1 MEDGV
6 VNVGGGEV
14 EADEASDFAE
24 PAGSAQSAGCVL
36 DLSLERTEPRF
47 NTPDKRF
54 DDAAGRARR
63 FGSARRFVSA
73 RRFGTPGKVPRAVR
87 DYLNTV
93 LSLSMSMVD
102 GVVDA
107 GGAEVE
113 VDEASDYAEPA
124 GSAQSAGVVDLSLEL
139 SAFEKQALNK
149 PDEGFNDALRD
160 VLNTICTLEAAGSA
174 QLSSAPESDS
184 TFEDAVS
191 VHWQSIPVTD
201 LLLAR
206 VVRRRAACDMVARCS
221 ILRTSREYDCSQPG
235 APCSTQEP
243 SCMPT
248 VPQSVPPRKF
258 LCCVYGGRR
267 STWGPE
273 VPLRR
278 TCPTISLHTRLAR

>member
-1 MEDGV
+1 V
-6 VNVGGGEV
+6 
-14 EADEASDFAE
+14 SDH
-24 PAGSAQSAGCVL
+24 
-36 DLSLERTEPRF
+36 
-47 NTPDKRF
+47 
-54 DDAAGRARR
+54 
-63 FGSARRFVSA
+63 
-73 RRFGTPGKVPRAVR
+73 
-87 DYLNTV
+87 LNTV
-93 LSLSMSMVD
+93 LSLSMSIVD
-102 GVVDA
+102 GVVDD

-113 VDEASDYAEPA
+113 ADEASDYAETA

-139 SAFEKQALNK
+139 GSVFESQESNTPK
-149 PDEGFNDALRD
+149 EGFDDAVRD
-160 VLNTICTLEAAGSA
+160 VLNTISTLEGAGSA
-174 QLSSAPESDS
+174 QPSSAAPGSDS